1 MALRLAEAKWLG
13 SLLQMGLALW
23 PDPPRVKAG
32 CVAFA
37 AAEPGILQ
45 SSAPRRLPTAEEKW
59 TIVWQSTVGRRACAR
74 SVERPI
80 TGNAT
85 IV

>member
-1 MALRLAEAKWLG
+1 MALRLAEAKRLG
-13 SLLQMGLALW
+13 SLLQMGLALC
-23 PDPPRVKAG
+23 PDPLRVRMRR
-32 CVAFA
+32 VAFA

-59 TIVWQSTVGRRACAR
+59 TIVWQSTVERRACAR

>member
-37 AAEPGILQ
+37 AAEPGTL
-45 SSAPRRLPTAEEKW
+45 
-59 TIVWQSTVGRRACAR
+59 
-74 SVERPI
+74 
-80 TGNAT
+80 
-85 IV
+85 